1 MLAVNAKLVVLD
13 ALTVN
18 PEVATSKLP
27 DSPAALCALSACC
40 QLAVVLHGVHCLT
53 WCVLL
58 DRQHSSF
65 FVAQLQCRSAPDRSA
80 ASFQWQSWVF
90 K

>member
-27 DSPAALCALSACC
+27 DSPAALSACC
-40 QLAVVLHGVHCLT
+40 QLTMVLHGVHCLT

-65 FVAQLQCRSAPDRSA
+65 FVAQLQCQSAPDRSA
-80 ASFQWQSWVF
+80 ASFQWQSWVI